1 MNFEEFV
8 EDLTRELKENKDWA
22 KKKVEFC
29 TIDGG
34 GLEYLSVYDLDDTI
48 CIDVGTEEDSDKHN
62 EAMVGQHLLVTNEK

>member
-1 MNFEEFV
+1 MNFAEFV

-34 GLEYLSVYDLDDTI
+34 G
-48 CIDVGTEEDSDKHN
+48 
-62 EAMVGQHLLVTNEK
+62 